1 MKRNRWIPVVLG
13 LLFLSSCEVIDQL
26 VPDVEKTITET
37 FDVTIDANVAAGE
50 TEKIFVDVT
59 DSDEYQDYKDN
70 IKGYEIN
77 EITFEIINYNAPEDL
92 YFTGNIVA
100 FDDAESTFVTI
111 GDLDPVSLKE
121 VADAAS
127 EYPIY
132 QGEDGFN
139 QVLEWLEDPGN
150 FNLKFTYNF
159 QDSMGADYT
168 FEPEDFGSTFQLK
181 VHFYMT
187 ILTGL

>member
-13 LLFLSSCEVIDQL
+13 LLLLSSCEVIDQL

-37 FDVTIDANVAAGE
+37 FDVTIDANVATGE

-59 DSDEYQDYKDN
+59 DLDEYQDYKDN

-121 VADAAS
+121 AADAAS
-127 EYPIY
+127 EYPVY
-132 QGEDGFN
+132 QGEDGFD

-159 QDSMGADYT
+159 QEEMGDDYT
-168 FEPEDFGSTFQLK
+168 FEPEDFGSTFQFR

>member
-13 LLFLSSCEVIDQL
+13 LLLLSSCEIIDQL
-26 VPDVEKTITET
+26 VPDVEKTVTET
-37 FDVTIDANVAAGE
+37 FDVIIDANVATGE

-77 EITFEIINYNAPEDL
+77 EITFEINNYNAPEDL

-121 VADAAS
+121 VADDAS
-127 EYPIY
+127 EYPVY
-132 QGEDGFN
+132 QGEDGFE

-159 QDSMGADYT
+159 QNEMGTDYS